1 MAPSTVFSYLRRD
14 HRRSSAAVQQQ
25 SSQSS
30 SNITGGSGS
39 LAEAATSSSSLGNN
53 NTTSTLLDNGPPQL
67 PGLPPTTDL
76 TETFREVGV
85 GGGDLSESS
94 VQEKQEQ
101 HQQQA
106 APAPATAAIAPKG
119 NDDGQSPRNDGLSS
133 GSKPYSTAHTNPSQT
148 SVATEGQSPK
158 MLNGPWGR
166 LGGRGKNNND
176 SGSPVSGGGTG
187 VDAPAPGKKKKLRIN
202 TSFNHDG
209 SISVGGNF
217 VGGASLKKE
226 STKFEIPPSSADH
239 GSNKPSKTKRH
250 LLNPISLLG
259 RRRSS
264 QVLGG
269 QDDMPKLVPALPD
282 DYDPRIRGN
291 IVHDFSA
298 PRPRRT
304 FQGRDGRL
312 DAAGQPALGV
322 ESTEKREGEQGAV
335 QDHGPVLQGEDK
347 GSAQQST
354 ALGSAIDSN
363 HGPEPTNQ
371 GPAGAAE
378 VQPSTSPPRQAG
390 PPRQSSKSSMDS
402 NLQRSNGPTRLK
414 SDASRFSF
422 DMAGVGSSTQEK
434 LLEEKHKQKEAARRA
449 MARSQRRS
457 SYYDDFD
464 DEDFDYDAIMD
475 DGGLE
480 ERIPGV
486 NADADDD
493 DEFSG
498 FAGIVPQPPPQVP
511 APLFVPNLPA
521 IAASPISPSGSNLTV
536 PESMQDAEAA
546 LTEAAN
552 SLLVR
557 QSSSNYGDNPAP
569 AAPVPSMPHP
579 QETVAIPARDAKLAE
594 KTASRSADDDD
605 LYYDDGEFGE
615 LPAGDGKA
623 IDESLFDDETSHL
636 YARQFY
642 PGTRIPI
649 PTTQPMQGT
658 TDPVQ
663 QSSDADA
670 EQNAALGRA
679 PSLSSDYHLP
689 LNGAMRPKYPSD
701 EPPRPPSGILSE
713 HNLEAFQNALARVAD
728 EAGKDDDEEEEDE
741 TGQRSG
747 SPSETANGKKNAQH
761 AYEQE
766 PAVPP
771 DLEDSLDD
779 FQNYDDSDAFL
790 DDQIIAEAN
799 AEALENDDEGFYGQE
814 FGFYAHHTG
823 PGEAQPYYGGYFG
836 PAGVEGIN
844 RRHSSGRGKF
854 REPSLTPITERSE
867 WSTRNSI
874 ISLAAHGAG
883 AAGTASSPSTNPA
896 LAQLVDMGGID
907 EEFSLDTLR
916 KLRRGAF
923 GGSNGSLRSS
933 VGSLSPAPQ
942 TTAQLPLPGA
952 TTSSHRASFLSIPE
966 NSTVDD
972 IDGSL
977 SADPRVSS
985 SSPLSPLPPRG
996 GSAPSSPTM
1005 GLPPQPPP
1013 VVAGARR
1020 RSLGDP
1026 ADFGR
1031 RNGHSRNH
1039 SSPNLGQTVGYEL

>member
-25 SSQSS
+25 PPQS
-30 SNITGGSGS
+30 GGNNSG
-39 LAEAATSSSSLGNN
+39 AEAAASSSSLGND
-53 NTTSTLLDNGPPQL
+53 NTASTLLDDRPPQL
-67 PGLPPTTDL
+67 PGLPQTTDL

-85 GGGDLSESS
+85 GGGDLSEGG
-94 VQEKQEQ
+94 VLEK
-101 HQQQA
+101 QQA
-106 APAPATAAIAPKG
+106 APAPATATIVPKG
-119 NDDGQSPRNDGLSS
+119 DDDSQSPRSDGLSI
-133 GSKPYSTAHTNPSQT
+133 GSKAYSTSHANPSQS
-148 SVATEGQSPK
+148 SVATDGQSPK
-158 MLNGPWGR
+158 MLNSPWGR
-166 LGGRGKNNND
+166 LGGRGKNNNND

-226 STKFEIPPSSADH
+226 SAKLEVPSSSADH

-250 LLNPISLLG
+250 LLNPITLLG

-269 QDDMPKLVPALPD
+269 QDDMPKLMPALPD

-304 FQGRDGRL
+304 FHGRDGRL
-312 DAAGQPALGV
+312 DGGGQPGAGA
-322 ESTEKREGEQGAV
+322 EGTEKREGEQAAI
-335 QDHGPVLQGEDK
+335 QYHGEHRPVLQGEPK
-347 GSAQQST
+347 GETQPSTMPGSVLSSNDASAPEQSGTTEGQST
-354 ALGSAIDSN
+354 A
-363 HGPEPTNQ
+363 
-371 GPAGAAE
+371 
-378 VQPSTSPPRQAG
+378 SPPKQAAPLRQ
-390 PPRQSSKSSMDS
+390 PSKSSMDS
-402 NLQRSNGPTRLK
+402 SRQRSNGPTRLK

-449 MARSQRRS
+449 MARSQRAS
-457 SYYDDFD
+457 NYYDDFD

-486 NADADDD
+486 NADAEDD

-498 FAGIVPQPPPQVP
+498 FAGIVPQPPPQAP

-536 PESMQDAEAA
+536 PDSTQDAEAA
-546 LTEAAN
+546 RTKAGN
-552 SLLVR
+552 NLLAR
-557 QSSSNYGDNPAP
+557 QYGDGPAQV
-569 AAPVPSMPHP
+569 APVPTISHDQVP
-579 QETVAIPARDAKLAE
+579 VAAPNQDAKLAE
-594 KTASRSADDDD
+594 KAASLSVDDDD

-623 IDESLFDDETSHL
+623 IDESIFDDETSHL

-649 PTTQPMQGT
+649 PITQPAQGS
-658 TDPVQ
+658 TDVAQP
-663 QSSDADA
+663 SDADA

-679 PSLSSDYHLP
+679 PSLASEYHRQP
-689 LNGAMRPKYPSD
+689 NGAMRPKYPSD

-728 EAGKDDDEEEEDE
+728 EAEKEEEEDDE
-741 TGQRSG
+741 ERGQRSR
-747 SPSETANGKKNAQH
+747 SPNESSNDKKSVQH
-761 AYEQE
+761 ASEQR

-771 DLEDSLDD
+771 DLEDPLDD
-779 FQNYDDSDAFL
+779 FHNYDDNDAFV

-874 ISLAAHGAG
+874 ISLAAHGGGPAG
-883 AAGTASSPSTNPA
+883 PASSPSTNPA

-942 TTAQLPLPGA
+942 TTGQLSLPGA
-952 TTSSHRASFLSIPE
+952 PASSHRGSFLSIPE

-972 IDGSL
+972 IDGSS

-996 GSAPSSPTM
+996 GSAPNSPTL
-1005 GLPPQPPP
+1005 GLPPHPPP
-1013 VVAGARR
+1013 AAAGARR

-1031 RNGHSRNH
+1031 RKAGHSRNS
-1039 SSPNLGQTVGYEL
+1039 SSPSLGQTVGYEL